1 MDRLGIGGHRSPC
14 AGSSAQAG
22 PIVAHKLII
31 DIAVQRAK
39 LTSDRSVSTG
49 RDVLIQP
56 RVERALARQTSNWE
70 VAARLASGGE
80 GPVRR
85 VRAGEVELA
94 YRLWPGEG
102 PAIVA
107 IHGLTASH
115 VSFAGIA
122 ERLAGRRP
130 FFAPDLRGRGRS
142 DKPAT
147 GYGMRQ
153 HALDVAAAMRGLGL
167 GRSVVLGH
175 SMGAYVGT
183 ALAVEFPALVAG
195 LVMLDGGYLL
205 DPPAGLDPDQLLDTL
220 LKPQIERLR
229 TTYESMDRYLAFW
242 RALPTFPAKD
252 WGPWVEDYLEYDLG
266 GEPPEVVLEVVLHPG
281 APILGGKSRQSSPEG
296 EVSVHGLVRRAQALD
311 LGLEQRVEELVGIQ
325 ARGRVEQV
333 AAVEHHQSGDKSR
346 ELDGERGPDVRAHR
360 MAEYNAAPQSEAAH
374 RGRHIECV
382 LPHAIS
388 GRRLVRPTA
397 AAEVRGEE
405 RTPPSEPLRDVGKA
419 DVRSGE
425 TVDGDDGRSFARP
438 QPVCE
443 LHLARAHAPYRSFAA

>member
-1 MDRLGIGGHRSPC
+1 
-14 AGSSAQAG
+14 
-22 PIVAHKLII
+22 
-31 DIAVQRAK
+31 
-39 LTSDRSVSTG
+39 
-49 RDVLIQP
+49 
-56 RVERALARQTSNWE
+56 
-70 VAARLASGGE
+70 VAAGLASGGE
-80 GPVRR
+80 EPVRR

-115 VSFAGIA
+115 VGFVGIA

-266 GEPPEVVLEVVLHPG
+266 GEPPELRARAAEPAVREDFRSMAQKQEVKQRLQAVSCPVMVIRAEDGVAPGQPPIIPDQVMAEIRECIPSVEEHRVAGTTHYTIALADPG
-281 APILGGKSRQSSPEG
+281 ASI
-296 EVSVHGLVRRAQALD
+296 VADLVDQ
-311 LGLEQRVEELVGIQ
+311 
-325 ARGRVEQV
+325 
-333 AAVEHHQSGDKSR
+333 
-346 ELDGERGPDVRAHR
+346 
-360 MAEYNAAPQSEAAH
+360 
-374 RGRHIECV
+374 
-382 LPHAIS
+382 
-388 GRRLVRPTA
+388 
-397 AAEVRGEE
+397 
-405 RTPPSEPLRDVGKA
+405 
-419 DVRSGE
+419 
-425 TVDGDDGRSFARP
+425 
-438 QPVCE
+438 
-443 LHLARAHAPYRSFAA
+443 FAARCLDSTVITN